1 MSKLS
6 LNNVTYKYKNANRN
20 ALNDVSC
27 DFAIGKVTAIAG
39 PSGSGKTT
47 LLSIIAGLDIPTKG
61 QVIFDGK
68 DVNELNLDHYRKES
82 VSLIFQGFHLFAL
95 LSALENVCFPLE
107 LKKVQLKEACVKAT
121 KLLESVGIG
130 QDKHNRY
137 PANLSG
143 GEQQRVAIARAL
155 ATGARIL
162 LADEPTGNLDVE
174 NGRMVMDVLRRLAHE
189 QGYTVIIVTHNPEIV
204 AASDIVYQIVEGM
217 LQQEECEYDEVKV

>member
-1 MSKLS
+1 MPELS
-6 LNNVTYKYKNANRN
+6 LKKVTYQYKNANRN

-27 DFAIGKVTAIAG
+27 DFSMGMVTAIAG

-47 LLSIIAGLDIPTKG
+47 LLSVIAGLDTPTSG
-61 QVIFDGK
+61 QVIFEGK
-68 DVNELNLDHYRKES
+68 DVSQLNLDHYRKES

-107 LKKVQLKEACVKAT
+107 LKKVSLKEAGTKAAE
-121 KLLESVGIG
+121 LLESVGIG
-130 QDKHNRY
+130 EDKYNRY

-155 ATGARIL
+155 ATGACII
-162 LADEPTGNLDVE
+162 LADEPTGNLDME
-174 NGRMVMDVLRRLAHE
+174 NGKMVMDILRRLAHE

-204 AASDIVYQIVEGM
+204 AASDVVYQIVEGV
-217 LQQEECEYDEVKV
+217 LQQEESGCDELKV